1 MNFKIRALLIDRTED
16 EIREEMASAL
26 GRIGRKL
33 EMYIAELQKLREKA
47 ASCNDDEKESILEE
61 FKKTRSKARLYYWY
75 LIIQRESIGLT
86 NHDLLQTL
94 YRIPAL

>member
-1 MNFKIRALLIDRTED
+1 MNFKIRGLLIDRTEE

-26 GRIGRKL
+26 GRIGKKL
-33 EMYIAELQKLREKA
+33 ELLVAELHNLKEKA
-47 ASCNDDEKESILEE
+47 ASCKDEERETVLEE
-61 FKKTRSKARLYYWY
+61 YKKTRTQARLYYWY

-86 NHDLLQTL
+86 NHELLPTL

>member
-1 MNFKIRALLIDRTED
+1 MNFKIRGLLIDRTEE

-26 GRIGRKL
+26 GRIGKKL
-33 EMYIAELQKLREKA
+33 EMLVAELHNLKEKA
-47 ASCNDDEKESILEE
+47 ASCKDEERGTVLEE
-61 FKKTRSKARLYYWY
+61 YKKTRTQARLYYWY

-86 NHDLLQTL
+86 NHELLPTL

>member
-1 MNFKIRALLIDRTED
+1 MNFKIRAMLIDKTEE

-26 GRIGRKL
+26 GRIGKKL
-33 EMYIAELQKLREKA
+33 ELLITELNKLKEGA
-47 ASCNDDEKESILEE
+47 VLCNDDELANVLEE
-61 FKKTRSKARLYYWY
+61 YKKIRNEARLYYWY

-86 NHDLLQTL
+86 NHELVRTL